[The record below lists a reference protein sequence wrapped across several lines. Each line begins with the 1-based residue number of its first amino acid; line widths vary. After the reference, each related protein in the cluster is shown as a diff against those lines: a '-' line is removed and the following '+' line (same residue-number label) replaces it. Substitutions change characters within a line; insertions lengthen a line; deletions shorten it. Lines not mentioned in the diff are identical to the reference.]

1 MSETPDQVR
10 EWFQT
15 ALRKLWPVATGSLSL
30 RQSPC
35 VRTSCPACER
45 GDGHASY
52 ALYGTDL
59 LPGSISR
66 CRISI
71 CGPRCRRKWTES
83 PKSEPMQGIR
93 SLSPARK
100 SGLFH
105 LIRSAPFRECG
116 CCRRNGLR
124 LRGRL

>member
-1 MSETPDQVR
+1 MTICQKCVIEALLEHELRVGSSPDVTEAR
-10 EWFQT
+10 
-15 ALRKLWPVATGSLSL
+15 LRGQEYLKLWPGATGSLSL

-71 CGPRCRRKWTES
+71 CGPRCRRK
-83 PKSEPMQGIR
+83 
-93 SLSPARK
+93 
-100 SGLFH
+100 
-105 LIRSAPFRECG
+105 
-116 CCRRNGLR
+116 
-124 LRGRL
+124 

>member
-66 CRISI
+66 CRN
-71 CGPRCRRKWTES
+71 
-83 PKSEPMQGIR
+83 
-93 SLSPARK
+93 
-100 SGLFH
+100 FH
-105 LIRSAPFRECG
+105 LRASMQAEVNRITQIRTDARNSQPVSSPEKRLVPPIRSAPFRECG
-116 CCRRNGLR
+116 S
-124 LRGRL
+124 